1 MSLPFKTMKRFKPEQ
16 YDSTIQTLLGI
27 KRDIANSNHDRMSVD
42 PDSDFEPS
50 SEEVDGWLK
59 YTNLPIPSDFKYS
72 IAYELPS
79 EYWMNIFGSDLSQ
92 EEELE
97 VRDSK
102 PYLELFKLYSSVFE
116 DLYEAAKEE
125 SAYYANEFES
135 ERNYEDSMR
144 FINL

>member
-1 MSLPFKTMKRFKPEQ
+1 MKHFNSET
-16 YDSTIQTLLGI
+16 YDSTIQTLLAI

-42 PDSDFEPS
+42 SDSDFEPS
-50 SEEVDGWLK
+50 SEELDDWLNRM
-59 YTNLPIPSDFKYS
+59 NLPIPSDFEYS
-72 IAYELPS
+72 IAYELPPK
-79 EYWMNIFGSDLSQ
+79 YWTNIFGSSLSQ

-125 SAYYANEFES
+125 SAYYENEFLQEQ
-135 ERNYEDSMR
+135 NYENSMR
-144 FINL
+144 FRSL